1 MPKHIQPNGPRG
13 ATRQR
18 ADFAG
23 SLFGASGGRGGF
35 PPVVP
40 MGRRRE
46 RLVVYRHHG
55 AFRSYPHWAHGR
67 KSAPAKCVTNSG
79 TDPKDSTRN

>member
-1 MPKHIQPNGPRG
+1 MPKHIRPSGTMG

-23 SLFGASGGRGGF
+23 SPLGVNGGRGVF
-35 PPVVP
+35 SPVVP

-46 RLVVYRHHG
+46 SLVVGRHHG
-55 AFRSYPHWAHGR
+55 GFRSYPWR
-67 KSAPAKCVTNSG
+67 KSVPAKCITNSEA
-79 TDPKDSTRN
+79 DP